1 MSDRTDR
8 ILDTFLQRQHD
19 EALALA
25 AESDIVHVVPLPRRV
40 PPDRYL
46 VAFDCTG
53 LVQAGPGR
61 IVEADHFEVG
71 VWFPSDYLRTA
82 DPFRVVTWLGPRHVW
97 HPNIAADAPAIC
109 VGRLVP
115 GTSLVDLI
123 YQVFEII
130 TWNKVTMR
138 EDDALNRAAC
148 QWARSH
154 RERLRIDRRPLKRR
168 ALDLRIEDAGERSA
182 NDGQM

>member
-1 MSDRTDR
+1 VTGPIGSSIRFSSVSTTR
-8 ILDTFLQRQHD
+8 PSRW
-19 EALALA
+19 
-25 AESDIVHVVPLPRRV
+25 PLNQ
-40 PPDRYL
+40 
-46 VAFDCTG
+46 TSST
-53 LVQAGPGR
+53 
-61 IVEADHFEVG
+61 
-71 VWFPSDYLRTA
+71 WFPSDYLRTA